1 MVKNAIFI
9 IIFLFCLFGTAQ
21 KDPNFEKATAAYTD
35 GAFNEAIDL
44 YNTILDNGQH
54 SAALYYN
61 LGNSY
66 YKLNDIPN
74 SIYYYEKAL
83 LLSPKDPEILNNLGY
98 AQQMTL
104 DAIDTM
110 PETGLSKFYNSILHT
125 LTFDQ
130 WAYLSVLFI
139 CLFVFLYILF
149 YYSEYSFRKRW
160 AFIGSTTALIVAII
174 SVVFAF
180 ITFNDFNANKPAIIF
195 SDEIE
200 IQAEPNTSS
209 DTVFV
214 LHAGTKVNVLEELK
228 DWKKIKIIDGKTGW
242 IPSNNLKLL
251 KDF

>member
-1 MVKNAIFI
+1 MVKNTIVI
-9 IIFLFCLFGTAQ
+9 IIFLFCLFGSAQ
-21 KDPNFEKATAAYTD
+21 KNSNFEKATTAYTD
-35 GAFNEAIDL
+35 GAYNEAIDL
-44 YNTILDNGQH
+44 YTKILEDGKH
-54 SAALYYN
+54 SAAIYYN

-66 YKLNDIPN
+66 YKLDDIPN

-110 PETGLSKFYNSILHT
+110 PETGLSKFYKNILHT

-130 WAYLSVLFI
+130 WSYLGILFI

-149 YYSEYSFRKRW
+149 HYSEYSFRKRW
-160 AFIGSTTALIVAII
+160 TFIGSTSFLIAAII
-174 SVVFAF
+174 SVAFAY
-180 ITFNDFNANKPAIIF
+180 IAFNDFKANKPAIIF

-200 IQAEPNTSS
+200 VQAEPNTSS
-209 DTVFV
+209 DTAFV

-228 DWKKIKIIDGKTGW
+228 DWRKIRIIDGKTGW
-242 IPSNNLKLL
+242 TQSNNLKLL

>member
-1 MVKNAIFI
+1 
-9 IIFLFCLFGTAQ
+9 
-21 KDPNFEKATAAYTD
+21 
-35 GAFNEAIDL
+35 
-44 YNTILDNGQH
+44 
-54 SAALYYN
+54 
-61 LGNSY
+61 
-66 YKLNDIPN
+66 
-74 SIYYYEKAL
+74 
-83 LLSPKDPEILNNLGY
+83 
-98 AQQMTL
+98 
-104 DAIDTM
+104 
-110 PETGLSKFYNSILHT
+110 
-125 LTFDQ
+125 
-130 WAYLSVLFI
+130 
-139 CLFVFLYILF
+139 LF

>member
-1 MVKNAIFI
+1 MVKNSIVI
-9 IIFLFCLFGTAQ
+9 IIFLFCLLGSAQ
-21 KDPNFEKATAAYTD
+21 KDSNFEKATTAYNE
-35 GAFNEAIDL
+35 GAFSEAIDL
-44 YNTILDNGQH
+44 YVAILEDGQH

-110 PETGLSKFYNSILHT
+110 PETGLSKFYKSILHT
-125 LTFDQ
+125 FTFDQ
-130 WAYLSVLFI
+130 WAYMGVAFI
-139 CLFVFLYILF
+139 CLFVFFYILF
-149 YYSEYSFRKRW
+149 YYSEYSSRKRW
-160 AFIGSTTALIVAII
+160 AFICSTTSLIIAIVSVA
-174 SVVFAF
+174 FAF
-180 ITFNDFNANKPAIIF
+180 ITFNDFKANKPAIIF
-195 SDEIE
+195 TDEIE

-214 LHAGTKVNVLEELK
+214 LHAGTKVNVLEELNN
-228 DWKKIKIIDGKTGW
+228 WKKIRIIDGKTGW